1 MREKNL
7 IKFIQDALKQD
18 HMYSDDEIIYMKKEL
33 NNLKDQL
40 VISKKL
46 TSKGFGN

>member
-7 IKFIQDALKQD
+7 IKFIDKALKDD
-18 HMYSDDEIIYMKKEL
+18 HLYSDEEIIYMKTEL
-33 NNLKDQL
+33 SNLKKQL

>member
-7 IKFIQDALKQD
+7 IKFIDKALKDD
-18 HMYSDDEIIYMKKEL
+18 HLYSDEEIIYMKTEL
-33 NNLKDQL
+33 NNLKKQL
-40 VISKKL
+40 EISKKL

>member
-7 IKFIQDALKQD
+7 IKFIDTALKDD
-18 HMYSDDEIIYMKKEL
+18 HLYTDEEIIYMKKEL
-33 NNLKDQL
+33 GNLKEQL
-40 VISKKL
+40 KISKKL

>member
-7 IKFIQDALKQD
+7 IKFIDAALKDD
-18 HMYSDDEIIYMKKEL
+18 HLYSDEEIIYMKTEL
-33 NNLKDQL
+33 NNLKEQL
-40 VISKKL
+40 KISKKL